1 MRAAESSSC
10 DYNATMKATLR
21 IVLLAFC
28 LVAQAAMALDV
39 AEAYAA
45 IPHRRT
51 PYDVT
56 ASPSPAAQK
65 ASLAWLFARTDRGVV
80 LRVEGMQAHL
90 GKDPASLQR
99 VVSQYD
105 SLIAELAKEEVV
117 AEVAPARSL
126 VVEAMKKQRRFLQ
139 SQPAGQLV
147 FTQIGRVP
155 EVSGASSQLLEAYG
169 ILMKT
174 FPKETPRN
182 RTSFFDHLCALD
194 FL

>member
-1 MRAAESSSC
+1 
-10 DYNATMKATLR
+10 MKAR
-21 IVLLAFC
+21 VRLLLLSLC
-28 LVAQAAMALDV
+28 LAAPAARALDV

-51 PYDVT
+51 PYDAA
-56 ASPSPAAQK
+56 ASPSPAPQK
-65 ASLAWLFARTDRGVV
+65 AALAWLFARTDRGVV
-80 LRVEGMQAHL
+80 LRVEGMKAH
-90 GKDPASLQR
+90 GSKDAATLQR

-105 SLIAELAKEEVV
+105 SLIAELAKEQLVEEVK
-117 AEVAPARSL
+117 PARGL
-126 VVEAMKKQRRFLQ
+126 IVEAMKKQRRYLS
-139 SQPAGQLV
+139 SQPAGQLA

-155 EVSGASSQLLEAYG
+155 EVSGASAQLIEAYG

>member
-1 MRAAESSSC
+1 MKSAVRLLLLALCLGAPAAE
-10 DYNATMKATLR
+10 
-21 IVLLAFC
+21 
-28 LVAQAAMALDV
+28 AMDV

-51 PYDVT
+51 PYDAA
-56 ASPSPAAQK
+56 ASPSPAQQK
-65 ASLAWLFARTDRGVV
+65 AALAWLFARTDRGVV
-80 LRVEGMQAHL
+80 LRVEGMKAH
-90 GKDPASLQR
+90 GSKDAATLQR

-105 SLIAELAKEEVV
+105 ALIAEVAKEEVIE
-117 AEVAPARSL
+117 EVKPARGL
-126 VVEAMKKQRRFLQ
+126 IVEAMKKQRRFLG
-139 SQPAGQLV
+139 SQPAGQLA

-155 EVSGASSQLLEAYG
+155 EVSGASQQLQEAYG
-169 ILMKT
+169 FLMKT

>member
-1 MRAAESSSC
+1 
-10 DYNATMKATLR
+10 MKAFVR
-21 IVLLAFC
+21 PALLALC
-28 LVAQAAMALDV
+28 VIAQAAQALDV

-51 PYDVT
+51 AYDEAT
-56 ASPSPAAQK
+56 SPSPAPQK
-65 ASLAWLFARTDRGVV
+65 AALAWLFARTDRGVV
-80 LRVEGMQAHL
+80 LRVEGMKAH
-90 GKDPASLQR
+90 GSKDAATLKR

-105 SLIAELAKEEVV
+105 ALIGELAKEEVV
-117 AEVAPARSL
+117 DEVKPARNL
-126 VVEAMKKQRRFLQ
+126 VVEALKKQKRYLS
-139 SQPAGQLV
+139 SQPAGQLT

-155 EVSGASSQLLEAYG
+155 DVSGASSQLLEAYG

-174 FPKETPRN
+174 FPKETARN

>member
-1 MRAAESSSC
+1 MNLFCRS
-10 DYNATMKATLR
+10 L
-21 IVLLAFC
+21 LLALC
-28 LVAQAAMALDV
+28 LVTQAAAAMDV

-51 PYDVT
+51 AYDPA

-65 ASLAWLFARTDRGVV
+65 SALAWLFDRTDRGVV
-80 LRVEGMQAHL
+80 LRVEGMKAH
-90 GKDPASLQR
+90 GKKDPATLQR

-105 SLIAELAKEEVV
+105 ALIGELAKEEVV
-117 AEVAPARSL
+117 PEVAPARSL
-126 VVEAMKKQRRFLQ
+126 VVEALKKQRRYLQ
-139 SQPAGQLV
+139 SQPAGQLTFV
-147 FTQIGRVP
+147 QLGRVP
-155 EVSGASSQLLEAYG
+155 EVSGASQQLLEAYG
-169 ILMKT
+169 LLMKT